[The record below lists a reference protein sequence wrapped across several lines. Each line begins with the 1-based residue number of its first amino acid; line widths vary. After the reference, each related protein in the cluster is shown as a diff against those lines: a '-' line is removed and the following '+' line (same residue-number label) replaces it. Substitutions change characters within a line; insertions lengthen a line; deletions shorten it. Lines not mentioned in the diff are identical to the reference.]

1 VPTQSVGQAIAQQA
15 AGKQMPAAARS
26 APEAAAD
33 KVFPLYDSE
42 AIALRNHA
50 GPRLAYTLRFDE
62 SAAGL
67 QSGTAVQ
74 LRGVEIGN
82 VTEAKLMYDPASGN
96 LYEAASMSLDPSVVQ
111 LAGVAPVSAAGQ
123 AAAVRVGLARLVARG
138 LRAQLVTAN
147 LLTSQKV
154 IALDIMHDVPAA
166 SLDLSA
172 AAPQFPT
179 TRGADIDAILQSLQN
194 TLKHIDQATA
204 GPSLGNAIK
213 NLDATLGHLEQITH
227 DLQPQIKPLIASLRA
242 TADAAQKAAQSAGST
257 LGPDGALA
265 TQLPPLL
272 QQVNDAARAIRELAD
287 FLERHPESL
296 LRGRHEAPP

>member
-1 VPTQSVGQAIAQQA
+1 
-15 AGKQMPAAARS
+15 
-26 APEAAAD
+26 
-33 KVFPLYDSE
+33 
-42 AIALRNHA
+42 LRNHA

-82 VTEAKLMYDPASGN
+82 VTEAKLVYDPASGN

-111 LAGVAPVSAAGQ
+111 LAGAAPVSVAGQ

-138 LRAQLVTAN
+138 LRAQLITAN
-147 LLTSQKV
+147 LLTGQKV
-154 IALDIMHDVPAA
+154 IALDIMHDAPAA
-166 SLDLSA
+166 TLDPEA
-172 AAPQFPT
+172 NTPEFPT
-179 TRGADIDAILQSLQN
+179 THGADIDGILQSLQS

-204 GPSLGNAIK
+204 GPALGNAIK
-213 NLDATLGHLEQITH
+213 NLDTTLGHLEQITR
-227 DLQPQIKPLIASLRA
+227 DVQPQIKPLIASLRA
-242 TADAAQKAAQSAGST
+242 TADAAQNAAQSAGST

-265 TQLPPLL
+265 TQLAPLL
-272 QQVNDAARAIRELAD
+272 QQVSEAARSIRELAD